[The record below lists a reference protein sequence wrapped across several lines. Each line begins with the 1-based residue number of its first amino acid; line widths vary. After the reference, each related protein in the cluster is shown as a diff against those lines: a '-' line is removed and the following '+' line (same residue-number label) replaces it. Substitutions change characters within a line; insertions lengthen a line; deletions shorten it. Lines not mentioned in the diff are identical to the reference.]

1 LNLKTYKNQ
10 VVWLIGAST
19 GIGAAL
25 AHRLKADGAILALSA
40 RTAETLQKL
49 ADEIG
54 AEKVLPFDVADGE
67 ALSRAKDQLLAEFGR
82 IDRVVFLP
90 ALYGPMSLDQIDMQ
104 HVRSLVEVNLVS
116 AYSLVQQ
123 VYPAMLEQGS
133 GQLSF
138 CASISGFSGLPQSQP
153 YASTKAALI
162 SLTESLRAEAEGSGV
177 DIKLINPGFVRTPLT
192 DKNKFKMPF
201 IVEPEVAAE
210 RIARGLM
217 SAGFEILFPRRFAYA
232 LRWFSRLPYWLK
244 FRLMRRGL
252 KKVESQRVERA
263 N

>member
-1 LNLKTYKNQ
+1 MNLKTYKNQ
-10 VVWLIGAST
+10 LVWVIGAST

-25 AHRLKADGAILALSA
+25 ARRLKSEGAVLALSA
-40 RTAETLQKL
+40 RSAETLRKL
-49 ADEIG
+49 AEEIG
-54 AEKVLPFDVADGE
+54 ASKVLPLDVADAE
-67 ALSRAKDQLLAEFGR
+67 ALRAAKNQLIAEFGH

-90 ALYGPMSLDQIDMQ
+90 ALYGPMTLDQVEMQ
-104 HVRSLVEVNLVS
+104 HVRSLVEVNLIS
-116 AYSLVQQ
+116 AYSLIQE
-123 VYPAMLEQGS
+123 VYPAMLEQGF
-133 GQLSF
+133 GQISF

-162 SLTESLRAEAEGSGV
+162 SLAESLRAEAEGSGV
-177 DIKLINPGFVRTPLT
+177 DIKVINPGFVRTPLT

-210 RIARGLM
+210 RIVRGLKN
-217 SAGFEILFPRRFAYA
+217 SGFEILFPRRFAYA

-252 KKVESQRVERA
+252 KKVEAQRSK
-263 N
+263 